1 MRRRT
6 GVLVALV
13 LAVGL
18 LGRGFGALAEGDAA
32 NQPPAPADPSTVPG
46 YDRDPL
52 SLLGPSRLT
61 ATQMAAFVARDRSPR
76 VTVSIEQLAQIFVE
90 EGNALG
96 VRADMAWAQSIVETG
111 SFGFAGSMVNPDDN
125 NFSGIGACDSC
136 SRGTG
141 YSTAR
146 AGVRAQMQL
155 LRGYADPNPPDGYS
169 IYPPKPY
176 RGSAPTWWQMGNG
189 HWATSPRYA
198 SAVIGV
204 YGQMLRFAKISLRY
218 SPPASA
224 ALDGPPL
231 LVAGPPPEPQPQPG
245 QGLYLADVKG
255 QVYDVGDAMFWGS
268 AYGTTTLDTV
278 AIAMLPRADGYWVF
292 LADGRVLP
300 FGAAKRL
307 GDVKVRVAAAAGAP
321 FGQGYWTVT
330 SDGRVR
336 AFGSAAE
343 IAPAPNSI
351 PSDAR
356 IVDIAPTRTGSG
368 YWLVDSRGRVYAF
381 GDARRFGDLARPQ
394 SSDPVVAIA
403 PTPWDDGYW
412 LATAS
417 GRVAAFGAA
426 TPHGGLADEL
436 ADEADRSQYPT
447 AKQRARVGALLAG
460 QHLVVAVRAAPSGA
474 GYWIVTAD
482 GLVIGRGD
490 APDFAAGHTPGV
502 PVLAAQSRLDTAAP
516 YRA

>member
-1 MRRRT
+1 MRRRS

-13 LAVGL
+13 LLAGL
-18 LGRGFGALAEGDAA
+18 LGRGNGLLAQGDAA

-46 YDRDPL
+46 YASDPL

-61 ATQMAAFVARDRSPR
+61 ASQMAAFVARDHTPH
-76 VTVSIEQLAQIFVE
+76 VTVSIEQLAQVYVE

-111 SFGFAGSMVNPDDN
+111 FFGFAGSMVHPDDN

-136 SRGTG
+136 DHGTG
-141 YSTAR
+141 YATAR

-155 LRGYADPNPPDGYS
+155 LRGYADPNPPAGYS

-189 HWATSPRYA
+189 HWATSTRYA
-198 SAVIGV
+198 TSVIGM
-204 YGQMLRFAKISLRY
+204 YGQMLHFANISLAY
-218 SPPASA
+218 SPPPGA
-224 ALDGPPL
+224 ALNGAPL
-231 LVAGPPPEPQPQPG
+231 LVAGPPPEPDPQPG
-245 QGLYLADVKG
+245 QGLYLADVQG

-268 AYGTTTLDTV
+268 AFEATHVETV
-278 AIAMLPRADGYWVF
+278 AIAMLPKADGYWLF
-292 LADGRVLP
+292 LGNGQVLP
-300 FGAAKRL
+300 FGSAKPL
-307 GDVKVRVAAAAGAP
+307 GNLHYRIAAATGAP

-330 SDGRVR
+330 SAGHVR
-336 AFGSAAE
+336 AFGSAAR
-343 IAPAPNSI
+343 IAPAPGTI
-351 PSDAR
+351 PAGAQ
-356 IVDIAPTRTGSG
+356 IVDIAATRTGSG
-368 YWLVDSRGRVYAF
+368 YWLVDSQGHVYGV
-381 GDARRFGDLARPQ
+381 GDARTFGNLAHPQ
-394 SSDPVVAIA
+394 ASDPVVSIA

-417 GRVAAFGAA
+417 GRVVAFGEA
-426 TPHGGLADEL
+426 TPHGSLADEF
-436 ADEADRSQYPT
+436 ADEADRTQFPT
-447 AKQRARVGALLAG
+447 EAQRALVGKVLAA
-460 QHLVVAVRAAPSGA
+460 QHLVVAVRPSPSGA

-502 PVLAAQSRLDTAAP
+502 PVLAVASRLDTAAP
-516 YRA
+516 YRS